1 MKTNSTADKSVNG
14 FINLDK
20 PPEITSMDVV
30 RQIRQATGLKR
41 IGHGGTLD
49 PMATGVIP
57 IAIGAYTR
65 LLEYILDSDKAY
77 KAEIQL
83 GIKTDTFDADGTVIE
98 TNDPSN
104 VCINDIEQI
113 LPEFTG
119 TFDQTPPL
127 YSAKR
132 VNGKRLYEYARQ
144 NIAVEIRS
152 NPGSV
157 KEIQIESFDQPA
169 LILSIKCGKGF
180 YVRSLAN
187 DLGIRLG
194 CGAYLKSLRRTVS
207 GAFSAD
213 KSIPL
218 SDALAIIKSGNL
230 ENTISN
236 LDECLPHIPKIHLTE
251 RLIKYIQTGRP
262 VTIDETSVQTSE
274 DRSILRVHDNLGEL
288 VAIVRFDQETL
299 ELKPYKVFL
308 N

>member
-20 PPEITSMDVV
+20 PPGVTSMDVV
-30 RQIRQATGLKR
+30 RQIRRAAGLKKV
-41 IGHGGTLD
+41 GHGGTLD

-65 LLEYILDSDKAY
+65 LLEYVLDGDKAY

-83 GIKTDTFDADGTVIE
+83 GIKTDTFDADGIVIE

-104 VCINDIEQI
+104 VHINTIEQI
-113 LPEFTG
+113 LSEFTG
-119 TFDQTPPL
+119 TFRQTPPL

-144 NIAVEIRS
+144 QIAVEISS
-152 NPGSV
+152 NPVSV
-157 KEIQIESFDQPA
+157 KEIKIESFDQST

-194 CGAYLKSLRRTVS
+194 CGAYLKSLRRTIS
-207 GAFSAD
+207 GSFSAD

-274 DRSILRVHDNLGEL
+274 DKSILRVYDDLGEFI
-288 VAIVRFDQETL
+288 AIVKFDQETL

>member
-1 MKTNSTADKSVNG
+1 MADKSVNG

-20 PPEITSMDVV
+20 PPGITSMDVV
-30 RQIRQATGLKR
+30 RQIKRATGLKK

-65 LLEYILDSDKAY
+65 LLEYVLDSDKAY
-77 KAEIQL
+77 TAEIQL
-83 GIKTDTFDADGTVIE
+83 GIRTDTFDADGIVLE

-104 VCINDIEQI
+104 ICINDIEQI
-113 LPEFTG
+113 LPEFIG

-144 NIAVEIRS
+144 KIAVEIS
-152 NPGSV
+152 STPVYV
-157 KEIQIESFDQPA
+157 KEIQIESYDQSA

-187 DLGIRLG
+187 DLGFRLG
-194 CGAYLKSLRRTVS
+194 CGAYLKSLRRTTS
-207 GAFSAD
+207 GSFSAD
-213 KSIPL
+213 RAIPL
-218 SDALAIIKSGNL
+218 SDALAAIKSGNL
-230 ENTISN
+230 ESTILT
-236 LDECLPHIPKIHLTE
+236 LDECLHHIPKIHLTE
-251 RLIKYIQTGRP
+251 KLIKYIKTGRP
-262 VTIDETSVQTSE
+262 VTIAETPVQTSE
-274 DRSILRVHDNLGEL
+274 DKSILRAYDNLGEFI
-288 VAIVRFDQETL
+288 AIVKFDRENM